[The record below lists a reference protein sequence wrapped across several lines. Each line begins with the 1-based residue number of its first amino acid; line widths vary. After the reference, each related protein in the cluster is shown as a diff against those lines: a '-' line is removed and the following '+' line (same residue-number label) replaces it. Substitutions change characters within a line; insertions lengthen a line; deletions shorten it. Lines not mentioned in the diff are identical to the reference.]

1 MLAAGSCGGCRFVN
15 DAGFHGV
22 HFFLKGYTPVI
33 CVNAV
38 DKGDSKR
45 LGVKAVDKGV
55 APNLKSENRNWQG
68 KSLEKL
74 KIKSVLVQKGKELGD
89 VAGAGNEARSDFTGH
104 DRAR

>member
-1 MLAAGSCGGCRFVN
+1 MLAAGSCGGCRFVD
-15 DAGFHGV
+15 DAGFRGV

-45 LGVKAVDKGV
+45 FGVKAVDKRV
-55 APNLKSENRNWQG
+55 ARNLKIE
-68 KSLEKL
+68 
-74 KIKSVLVQKGKELGD
+74 SVLVQKGKELGA
-89 VAGAGNEARSDFTGH
+89 VIGTGNEARSDFTGH

>member
-1 MLAAGSCGGCRFVN
+1 MLAAGSCGACRFV
-15 DAGFHGV
+15 DDSGFHGV

-45 LGVKAVDKGV
+45 FGVKAASKGV
-55 APNLKSENRNWQG
+55 ARN
-68 KSLEKL
+68 L
-74 KIKSVLVQKGKELGD
+74 KIKGVLVQKRKELGG
-89 VAGAGNEARSDFTGH
+89 VAGAGSAARSDFTGH

>member
-1 MLAAGSCGGCRFVN
+1 MLAAGSCGACRFVD

-38 DKGDSKR
+38 DKGDRKR
-45 LGVKAVDKGV
+45 FGVKAADKGV
-55 APNLKSENRNWQG
+55 TRNLKIE
-68 KSLEKL
+68 
-74 KIKSVLVQKGKELGD
+74 SVLVQKGKELGA

-104 DRAR
+104 DRARWQSCIVPI

>member
-1 MLAAGSCGGCRFVN
+1 MLAARSCGGCRFVD
-15 DAGFHGV
+15 DARFRGV
-22 HFFLKGYTPVI
+22 NFFLKGYTPVI

-45 LGVKAVDKGV
+45 FGVKAVDKGV
-55 APNLKSENRNWQG
+55 TWNLRSENRNWQG
-68 KSLEKL
+68 KEPRTL
-74 KIKSVLVQKGKELGD
+74 KVKSEVVQKGKELGA